1 MRVLLSSFL
10 LAATRVDVSLTV
22 VVSLLLVA
30 SLVAIAAFYLRLPYT
45 VALVIAGL
53 AFGLTGVFGNVK
65 LSEQMIL
72 LVFVPPLVFDGAINM
87 HLDELRL
94 RWKQVGVLA
103 VPGTIVTA
111 AVIAGALALL
121 PGMRWSAAVLIAVI
135 VAPTDP
141 VSVLAIFKANGVA
154 AGLQTLLEGESLFND
169 ALGIVLYVI
178 AVDVAFPGVHH
189 VSVLGGVG
197 TFALAISVGVVVGF
211 VVGFVAE
218 KLMSTLDDHLVEI
231 TLSLVAAYGSYLV
244 ADRLHGSGIIAVV
257 VAGLLVGNSNVAHA
271 RAESQATM
279 LSFWEVVAFLA
290 NSALFLLIGLAFRLG
305 DLIERRTIVAAIV
318 ATVAMFAARA
328 VVTWVL
334 LRASPATEI
343 PPRWRTAMFWGGLR
357 GGIPI
362 ALVLGL
368 EGRRVGNTNT
378 EALVFAVVLFSLIV
392 QGTTYKPLLRRL
404 HLSHERTRATPM
416 AP

>member
-1 MRVLLSSFL
+1 MRVLFSSL
-10 LAATRVDVSLTV
+10 VLAASRVDVSLTV
-22 VVSLLLVA
+22 VVALLLAA

-53 AFGLTGVFGNVK
+53 VFGLTGVFGSVK

-87 HLDELRL
+87 HLDELRR

-103 VPGTIVTA
+103 IPGTVLTA
-111 AVIAGALALL
+111 AVIAGALVML
-121 PGMRWSAAVLIAVI
+121 PGMAWTPAVLIAVM

-178 AVDVAFPGVHH
+178 AIDVAFPGAHH
-189 VSVLGGVG
+189 VSVLGGLG
-197 TFALAISVGVVVGF
+197 TFALAIAVGVAVGF
-211 VVGFVAE
+211 AVGFVAE

-244 ADRLHGSGIIAVV
+244 ADRLRGSGIIAVV
-257 VAGLLVGNSNVAHA
+257 VAGLLVGNSNIAHA

-305 DLIERRTIVAAIV
+305 DLIERRTVVAAAV
-318 ATVAMFAARA
+318 AVVAMFVGRAA
-328 VVTWVL
+328 VTWVL
-334 LRASPATEI
+334 LRPAATDATNL
-343 PPRWRTAMFWGGLR
+343 PVGWRMAMFWGGLR

-368 EGRRVGNTNT
+368 EGRRVGDTNT

-404 HLSHERTRATPM
+404 RLSQDQAV
-416 AP
+416 